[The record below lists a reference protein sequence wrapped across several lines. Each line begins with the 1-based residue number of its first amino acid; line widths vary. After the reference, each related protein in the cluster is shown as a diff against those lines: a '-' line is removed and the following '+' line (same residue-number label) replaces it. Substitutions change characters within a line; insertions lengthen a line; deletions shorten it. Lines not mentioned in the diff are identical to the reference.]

1 MNARRRFA
9 CRAALCL
16 LSLSIYLAPVSPA
29 SVGAAELAPE
39 HREKLVWVDQQ
50 LQKAV
55 TLYRDKKTDD
65 LNKLIVDVE
74 AALDG
79 LKIAAEGQEN
89 LDAILNPFRA
99 RVSAA
104 RKLAAYA
111 PPQAVV
117 AKPMPKP
124 NKGGDAT
131 AGGVSFSKE
140 IAPILIAKCGNC
152 HVTGNRGDLSMANY
166 DILMKGT
173 AGQYTIIKPGKGDTS
188 MIVEKMASGEM
199 PPGGNKCTDAEINL
213 FIKWINE
220 GAKYDGMDPMASLYD
235 LNPGTPGTPNRPA
248 EPVVARGGAG
258 DKIQFMR
265 DVLPILRDNCFQCHD
280 ATGNDA
286 AGRFSM
292 ASFRGMLAG
301 GQDSRNKTIL
311 PGDPEGSYMIQM
323 IRGTALGPDG
333 KTKKPKMPRRGSLED
348 TEVATL
354 VSWIK
359 DGAKF
364 DGESQ
369 TESLD
374 LLFRIEVA
382 KRATHEELMASRL
395 EEAKKLW
402 KRGNPD
408 SPSEVIETKDFSI
421 IGDLGPVR
429 MQEVA
434 ALAESEKEKICSTL
448 KLPTDRPLV
457 KGKITLFIFDKKF
470 EYTEF
475 GRVAEG
481 RELPQQQLGHW
492 FFNFIDCYGGIVA
505 QDSSPEVLSPLL
517 TETIVGAYLDSLGS
531 SAPRWFA
538 VGAARNVAAQLHA
551 KSPVVKG
558 WQDAVMTA
566 AGAGLSSDA
575 VLNTKSPDANVK
587 AASQIFVRDLM
598 KQSAWTS
605 LLTSIAKGSKFDA
618 AFNNAFR
625 NNPKA
630 VFDAWARTAR
640 P

>member
-9 CRAALCL
+9 CRAVVYLLGLSSCLALG
-16 LSLSIYLAPVSPA
+16 LAPIA
-29 SVGAAELAPE
+29 AAELAQE
-39 HREKLVWVDQQ
+39 HREKLVWIDQQ

-55 TLYRDKKTDD
+55 TLYKDKKTDD

-74 AALDG
+74 SAIEG

-104 RKLAAYA
+104 RKLASYV

-117 AKPMPKP
+117 AKPVQKP
-124 NKGGDAT
+124 KGGVPT

-152 HVTGNRGDLSMANY
+152 HVMGNRGDLSMANY

-188 MIVEKMASGEM
+188 TIVEKMASGEM

-220 GAKYDGMDPMASLYD
+220 GAKFDGMDAMASLYD
-235 LNPGTPGTPNRPA
+235 LNPGTPGTPSQPS

-258 DKIQFMR
+258 DKVQFMR

-280 ATGNDA
+280 ATGQDA

-333 KTKKPKMPRRGSLED
+333 KTKKPKMPRRGSLD
-348 TEVATL
+348 DAEVTTL
-354 VSWIK
+354 VTWIK

-382 KRATHEELMASRL
+382 KKATHEELTASRL
-395 EEAKKLW
+395 AEAKKLW
-402 KRGNPD
+402 KRGNTD
-408 SPSEVIETKDFSI
+408 SAYEVIETKDFSI
-421 IGDLGPVR
+421 LGDLGPVR

-434 ALAESEKEKICSTL
+434 ALAEAEKDKVCTTL

-457 KGKITLFIFDKKF
+457 KGKITLFVFDKKF

-492 FFNFIDCYGGIVA
+492 FFNFIDCYGGVVA
-505 QDSSPEVLSPLL
+505 QDSTPEVLGPLL
-517 TETIVGAYLDSLGS
+517 TEVIVGAYLDSLGS

-538 VGAARNVAAQLHA
+538 VGTARNVAAQLHA

-558 WQDAVMTA
+558 WQDAVMVA
-566 AGAGLSSDA
+566 AGAQLSSDA
-575 VLNTKSPDANVK
+575 VLNTKNPDANVK
-587 AASQIFVRDLM
+587 AAAQIFVRDLM

-605 LLTSIAKGSKFDA
+605 LLSSIAKGSKFDP

-625 NNPKA
+625 NNPKT